1 MNSISSEPFQN
12 LDKRQARSR
21 IQTPRRRS
29 NGTATAQNKAAGVTT
44 DKTLATEGA
53 KTTATNHATKVAQI
67 AMVATAL
74 ATATNLVTIAP
85 VTIDGRSKQLSS
97 LFGNL
102 KSDPSND
109 LL

>member
-21 IQTPRRRS
+21 IQTPRRS